1 MNIVVSVV
9 RVVTIDTVDIQT
21 VSTVSA
27 VTLDQTSL
35 IADTLELFEPCTISL
50 FVELVL
56 EVWILKRSIEAVG
69 GNEPNM
75 ARGDL
80 GWCKC

>member
-1 MNIVVSVV
+1 VNIVVSVV
-9 RVVTIDTVDIQT
+9 RVVTVDTVHIQT
-21 VSTVSA
+21 VSTVSP

-35 IADTLELFEPCTISL
+35 IPDTLELFEPCTISQ

-80 GWCKC
+80 GRCKC